1 MWKEIKNAVLNF
13 LELYLLSCFI
23 AFTIAGGILLSLA
36 LLPVALLAV
45 LFIVIK
51 QLVSWKKKPANS
63 FVAFE
68 PVFMKKEPAVKV
80 LDDWNDI
87 KEWMNGIRVR
97 WSYYWHDDKFRF
109 NH

>member
-1 MWKEIKNAVLNF
+1 MLKEIKNAVLSF
-13 LELYLLSCFI
+13 LVLYLLSCFI
-23 AFTIAGGILLSLA
+23 AFVITCGVILSLA
-36 LLPVALLAV
+36 LLPIALVAV

-51 QLVSWKKKPANS
+51 ELFTWKKKPAKS
-63 FVAFE
+63 YVPFE
-68 PVFMKKEPAVKV
+68 PFVMKKDPAVKV

-97 WSYYWHDDKFRF
+97 WSYYWHDDRFRF